1 MNRIKKLKIEEK
13 GLKGGRQIA
22 KNMNARERF
31 TAYLEG
37 RPVDRPPRIESKF
50 ADDTVELWR
59 AEGYL
64 DKRPPEEFF
73 DLDRHESVP
82 IQVRKFDAPEDPRTI
97 WPSPETWYD
106 AADPRRFPEN
116 WSVWCKE
123 AAKRDHLIS
132 FEPWPEGMFQILGIR
147 NYRSFVPVIL
157 FLMDEPERVRY
168 ILDFYTEYLEELI
181 DRVCAGVKPD
191 YAILYEPIASN
202 SGLVISPEMARRFLE
217 PRYRRICARLERHG
231 IHRRFAWSCGHIL
244 PLIPLWMDCGI
255 NGMFIDQA
263 CAAGVDYL
271 QVRREYGPDLALQGG
286 IDNRTLRQ
294 GEQAMI
300 RELQRKVPPLLESGR
315 YIPGLDDTV
324 RVDIPFEM
332 FANYREWLLGMV
344 E

>member
-1 MNRIKKLKIEEK
+1 
-13 GLKGGRQIA
+13 
-22 KNMNARERF
+22 MNARERF
-31 TAYLEG
+31 AAYLEG
-37 RPVDRPPRIESKF
+37 RPVDRLPRIESKF

-82 IQVRKFDAPEDPRTI
+82 IQVRKFDPPEDPRTI

-106 AADPRRFPEN
+106 AADSRRFPAN
-116 WSVWCKE
+116 WSAWCKE

-202 SGLVISPEMARRFLE
+202 SGLVISPEMARRFLA
-217 PRYRRICARLERHG
+217 PCYRRICARLERHG
-231 IHRRFAWSCGHIL
+231 IQHRFAWSCGHIL
-244 PLIPLWMDCGI
+244 PLIPLWVDCGI

-271 QVRREYGPDLALQGG
+271 EVRREYGTALALLGG
-286 IDNRTLRQ
+286 INSRTLRQ

-332 FANYREWLLGMV
+332 FAKYREWLLGMV